1 MQGACST
8 RGQLY
13 QLFMVLV
20 FSVCVSQVGVGEVYI
35 LCCREGHLDV
45 VRYLV
50 TEADCDPD
58 VRDDDQD
65 TPLHTACRYTLLC
78 VSVTVPFSSIYLHD
92 LQRILVPEIMLFP
105 GLIVCQCPD
114 SPFLCTRMG
123 HCSFVR

>member
-1 MQGACST
+1 
-8 RGQLY
+8 
-13 QLFMVLV
+13 MVFA
-20 FSVCVSQVGVGEVYI
+20 FSVCVSQVVVGEVYI

-78 VSVTVPFSSIYLHD
+78 VSVTAPFSSIYVQD
-92 LQRILVPEIMLFP
+92 LYIAYVLLFHLCKNFFLRIIMLF
-105 GLIVCQCPD
+105 
-114 SPFLCTRMG
+114 T
-123 HCSFVR
+123 

>member
-1 MQGACST
+1 MVAKLKPCRHTCQARLADVAMLPCKVLAQLGANCINSV
-8 RGQLY
+8 
-13 QLFMVLV
+13 MVLV

-92 LQRILVPEIMLFP
+92 LQRILLFHP
-105 GLIVCQCPD
+105 
-114 SPFLCTRMG
+114 
-123 HCSFVR
+123 

>member
-1 MQGACST
+1 MSVSFT
-8 RGQLY
+8 VYVYSVSWLY
-13 QLFMVLV
+13 FA

-65 TPLHTACRYTLLC
+65 TPLHTACRYTYPC
-78 VSVTVPFSSIYLHD
+78 CNVVSNPQKDTCTSLYKFKELSTLTLQKFHD
-92 LQRILVPEIMLFP
+92 MS
-105 GLIVCQCPD
+105 LIG
-114 SPFLCTRMG
+114 F
-123 HCSFVR
+123 